1 MCEEEDEPLDVDL
14 PLRTMEQLD
23 ETEQNLEDTEAQKKM
38 VKNEYCQSTLQSTIY
53 SSACNNSLCY
63 FVNLNQDRKV
73 YILWRELCSP
83 K

>member
-38 VKNEYCQSTLQSTIY
+38 VKNEYCQSTLQSTIT
-53 SSACNNSLCY
+53 AAH
-63 FVNLNQDRKV
+63 VIIV
-73 YILWRELCSP
+73 YATL
-83 K
+83 